1 MKCLCTIFICVK
13 LCTFYLGPLLYRP
26 RVDLR
31 YPIKCEK
38 LQRLGWRAQVPWSE
52 GIRQT
57 GKATRTHTKIR
68 TGICCPVFNG
78 CTDKCHLLHC
88 LCLNIFR
95 KMYMIMTFHFV
106 MFVWERNRPP
116 PADKLLNYV
125 ANSEYI

>member
-1 MKCLCTIFICVK
+1 MPLYYFHMRK
-13 LCTFYLGPLLYRP
+13 PLLYRP

-68 TGICCPVFNG
+68 TGIPYFF
-78 CTDKCHLLHC
+78 
-88 LCLNIFR
+88 IR
-95 KMYMIMTFHFV
+95 KKMLSCI
-106 MFVWERNRPP
+106 
-116 PADKLLNYV
+116 
-125 ANSEYI
+125 